1 MKTHSRILRGYNNNQ
16 FSNRSHERHTAPGAI
31 KYNNKQHKNKIET
44 FSSPSLYVL
53 PTVYSSKKR

>member
-16 FSNRSHERHTAPGAI
+16 FSNRSNERHTAPSAI
-31 KYNNKQHKNKIET
+31 KYNNKQQKNKTET